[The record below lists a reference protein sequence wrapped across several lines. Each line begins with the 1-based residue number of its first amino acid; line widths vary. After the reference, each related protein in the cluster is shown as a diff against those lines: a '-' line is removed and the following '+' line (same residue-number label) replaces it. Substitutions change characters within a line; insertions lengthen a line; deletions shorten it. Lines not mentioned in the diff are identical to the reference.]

1 MISGCPIT
9 NGRLCGT
16 EMVFN
21 AQFFNHFLIAA
32 KTSGNCTLFTSM
44 PLPFKKPI
52 KKSFKKIIIV
62 KITFSA
68 KTSLLRGTTA
78 IRGGADVFVFLSHE
92 ILGKFRALLFQKKG
106 NRTRQI
112 KQERRTNEAVRPF
125 EPRRG
130 STLVEWP
137 HLFCGEYQYKRLVRL
152 PCALLLF

>member
-1 MISGCPIT
+1 
-9 NGRLCGT
+9 
-16 EMVFN
+16 
-21 AQFFNHFLIAA
+21 
-32 KTSGNCTLFTSM
+32 M

-78 IRGGADVFVFLSHE
+78 IRGGADTFVFLSHE

-112 KQERRTNEAVRPF
+112 KQERRTSEAVRPF
-125 EPRRG
+125 EPQ
-130 STLVEWP
+130 LE
-137 HLFCGEYQYKRLVRL
+137 L
-152 PCALLLF
+152 PRMAGVVAETGFWKKPAVKELTRMSIP